1 MRPIDDD
8 GNPVQIRGRQ
18 FYGTARDTVDFLNL
32 VLENIPESK
41 LYDDERIEVGQYPEI
56 TPEAWAA
63 LEHPSN
69 HELSLLFHREDWTPE
84 FESYRDD
91 RPEMLRLANGPTLN
105 SSIFSWTKIGES
117 YFEQVGRPIRRPGQ
131 GMLNTNNIVDDVWG
145 KKMIDKVF
153 RLHGKIFSNRARWIN
168 LITGE
173 EEMSVRYHNWY
184 GRDMARLCNEEE
196 DLYLAVN
203 LDYAKEEYLG
213 LLPDV

>member
-18 FYGTARDTVDFLNL
+18 FYATATDTVDFLNL

-41 LYDDERIEVGQYPEI
+41 LYDDERIGVGQYPEI

-63 LEHPSN
+63 LENPSN
-69 HELSLLFHREDWTPE
+69 HALSLLFHRGDWTPE

-91 RPEMLRLANGPTLN
+91 RPEMLRLANGPTL
-105 SSIFSWTKIGES
+105 SSTIFSWTKIKES
-117 YFEQVGRPIRRPGQ
+117 YFKEIGCPIRRPGQ
-131 GMLNTNNIVDDVWG
+131 GVIHTNNIVGDVWG

-153 RLHGKIFSNRARWIN
+153 RLHGKIFSNKARWIN

-173 EEMSVRYHNWY
+173 EKMSVRYHNWC

-196 DLYLAVN
+196 DLYLAVEF
-203 LDYAKEEYLG
+203 DYANNQYLG